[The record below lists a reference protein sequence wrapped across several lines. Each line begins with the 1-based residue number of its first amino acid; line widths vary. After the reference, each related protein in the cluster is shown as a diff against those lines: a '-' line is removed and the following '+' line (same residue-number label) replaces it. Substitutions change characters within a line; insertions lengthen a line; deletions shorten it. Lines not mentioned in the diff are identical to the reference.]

1 MKRKKFRIIV
11 FSLLGA
17 GLAAMIVSVNV
28 TEERTK
34 ELLLG
39 ATGLLYLAAAVQI
52 VIYKRNG

>member
-1 MKRKKFRIIV
+1 MKRKKFRIIT

-17 GLAAMIVSVNV
+17 GLIPMIASMGI
-28 TEERTK
+28 EKESMK

-39 ATGLLYLAAAVQI
+39 VTGLLYLAAAIQI